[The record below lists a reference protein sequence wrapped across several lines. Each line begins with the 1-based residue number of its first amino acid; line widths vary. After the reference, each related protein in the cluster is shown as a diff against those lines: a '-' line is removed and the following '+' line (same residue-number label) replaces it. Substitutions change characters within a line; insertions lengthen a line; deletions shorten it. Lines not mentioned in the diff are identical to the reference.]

1 MFSIVIPTIN
11 EEKNICL
18 TINRLLKIFKNI
30 IFEII
35 IIDDKSS
42 DNTVSEVKK
51 LKNKLNLKITILIN
65 NHPKGLGNAL
75 LLGYNLS
82 KYNFVMFLD
91 ADLSIKESDIYK
103 LYKYRKKN
111 SIIIG
116 SRYIA
121 KSKIIGVP
129 KIKIYLSKLLNKFVS
144 YIFDIP
150 VSDISHSFRI
160 ISKKITLNSK
170 NLTHPGFFWETT
182 FDFKIKGFE
191 IQEIPVTFID
201 RRFGLSKN
209 YSVKML
215 KSSIISILNILIYK
229 KFCQIP

>member
-18 TINRLLKIFKNI
+18 TIKRLLKIFKNI

-65 NHPKGLGNAL
+65 NHSKGLGNAL

-129 KIKIYLSKLLNKFVS
+129 NISSAELSTVILLV
-144 YIFDIP
+144 
-150 VSDISHSFRI
+150 DISVAEARVVVIVNVLSNQIYPPPVQVDTTVTGSLIAFAVGSYVLLYNAICVSLI
-160 ISKKITLNSK
+160 ILA
-170 NLTHPGFFWETT
+170 
-182 FDFKIKGFE
+182 
-191 IQEIPVTFID
+191 
-201 RRFGLSKN
+201 
-209 YSVKML
+209 
-215 KSSIISILNILIYK
+215 
-229 KFCQIP
+229 